1 MDAVTSLHS
10 PVGCLTDVPSGAID
24 CEAIWGRADVENN
37 LNRRR
42 RSMGILRRHDA
53 GLFVICLALFFVLN
67 LAALAS
73 LQGFAIGSIPEDKRP
88 PYLAEASTV
97 LLLLHFTL
105 DVAVLALVQDTMA

>member
-1 MDAVTSLHS
+1 MLKTISTAVAAVWGFYGATL
-10 PVGCLTDVPSGAID
+10 VLLMGYVVFPSG
-24 CEAIWGRADVENN
+24 GTFNGNV
-37 LNRRR
+37 
-42 RSMGILRRHDA
+42 DA